1 MVQYV
6 SALYGL
12 YAPEMKTK
20 LEGQGMV
27 EYALILALV
36 SVVAIIALLALCPQ
50 ISSIFNSVTGSL
62 GGAAGS

>member
-1 MVQYV
+1 MVEYV

-27 EYALILALV
+27 EYALILVLV
-36 SVVAIIALLALCPQ
+36 SVVAIVALMAVGGQ
-50 ISSIFNSVTGSL
+50 ISTVFNNIKGTLSTTS
-62 GGAAGS
+62 AS